1 VFLTALAI
9 ADDIGAILVIAIF
22 YTTGVSMGW
31 LAVVAVLFLVLLG
44 FNRLGY
50 DSPWP
55 YAIVGVALWA
65 ALFAS
70 GVHATIAGVL
80 VALTIPA
87 TAKLDPFEFSRRT
100 RSAVDRIEATAVPDE
115 HTLADTERAIEC
127 LSIRRD
133 ALHTMAPLQRMESAL
148 HPWTT
153 FLVLPL
159 FALGNA
165 GVRLI
170 GTDIRAL
177 LISPV
182 SLGIILGLV
191 IGKPLGIVVFTWL
204 AVRLR
209 LAELPSGVAW
219 IHVLGAG
226 ILGGIGFTVS
236 LFVTNLAF
244 RDAAHS
250 APAKAAILLASGV
263 AGFLGYVLLRY
274 ASSLS
279 SKSR

>member
-1 VFLTALAI
+1 
-9 ADDIGAILVIAIF
+9 
-22 YTTGVSMGW
+22 
-31 LAVVAVLFLVLLG
+31 
-44 FNRLGY
+44 LGY

-87 TAKLDPFEFSRRT
+87 TAKLNPFEFSRRT
-100 RSAVDRIEATAVPDE
+100 RSAVDRIEATAVPGE

-127 LSIRRD
+127 ISIRRD
-133 ALHTMAPLQRMESAL
+133 ALHAMAPLQRMESAL

-153 FLVLPL
+153 FVVLPL

-165 GVRLI
+165 GVRLV

-177 LISPV
+177 LVSPV

-244 RDAAHS
+244 RDAAHA
-250 APAKAAILLASGV
+250 APAKAAILIASGI
-263 AGFLGYVLLRY
+263 AGALGYALLRY
-274 ASSLS
+274 AGSLS